1 MSLGEGTLYVFIV
14 GCEVAFWIALFA
26 GFAFLLRKTA
36 ILTSTGL
43 IPPRFSRLVSSVVR
57 SVSGRYPHATL
68 RRPHHR
74 GSKFSFSRNADA
86 GTEAQQSAAGDV
98 RDARALARSLPSME
112 ENQFG
117 FEYSWTDLR
126 PVRTLMTVVLVFQV
140 GGALLGLLLAHYS
153 GWFSNVWAGGAI
165 ATLPGFVVG
174 FIAQRAKDP
183 ASISINKVMVRRLA
197 LVAALLSLSVF
208 IMPLR

>member
-1 MSLGEGTLYVFIV
+1 
-14 GCEVAFWIALFA
+14 
-26 GFAFLLRKTA
+26 
-36 ILTSTGL
+36 
-43 IPPRFSRLVSSVVR
+43 
-57 SVSGRYPHATL
+57 
-68 RRPHHR
+68 
-74 GSKFSFSRNADA
+74 
-86 GTEAQQSAAGDV
+86 
-98 RDARALARSLPSME
+98 ME

-153 GWFSNVWAGGAI
+153 EWFSNVWAGGAI
-165 ATLPGFVVG
+165 ATLPGFVAG

-183 ASISINKVMVRRLA
+183 ASISVNKVMVRRLA
-197 LVAALLSLSVF
+197 LVAVLLSLSAF